1 MFDIFQKNS
10 IIYSQMEQFKPFE
23 RPEFVVP
30 GFSPI
35 HTVIPDSIETPVMNL
50 FAVPG
55 LAEGLQTDGAQ
66 FWFSPEFNASL
77 RTDERSIAATSYVEV
92 LDWKE
97 GREASYHQVEF
108 GNLVLTFDDGEVT
121 TVPIAVK
128 PYPGWAE
135 YAVHEYAATQVI
147 NSSGFIESFKPLG
160 FLVDYE
166 GNIFYLTHFEEH
178 VTSLDNIDWR
188 KSADDR
194 MFEHI
199 TNLEGLE
206 RAAYTLGRL
215 HANGFVHRDAQIKNF
230 AACNGV
236 IRAIDLEQMA
246 LVHTPEA
253 PNLELLQQEITH
265 DLLVL
270 IGSLYAEGYL
280 EGLDKK
286 GRNQVF
292 RSAFLSNYRSTLRH
306 PALRFAANYGEE
318 ALVMIDVVCD
328 YLEELSREDIEAYF
342 ELAKHPLV
350 ANETET

>member
-1 MFDIFQKNS
+1 M
-10 IIYSQMEQFKPFE
+10 YQMEQFHPFV

-30 GFSPI
+30 GFSPL
-35 HTVIPDSIETPVMNL
+35 HTVIPDELETPVMNL
-50 FAVPG
+50 FRVPG
-55 LAEGLQTDGAQ
+55 LAEGLQTQGAQ
-66 FWFSPEFNASL
+66 FWFSPEFSAEM
-77 RTDERSIAATSYVEV
+77 RTGERSIAATSYVEV
-92 LDWKE
+92 HEWKE
-97 GREASYHQVEF
+97 GREASYHEVEF
-108 GNLVLTFDDGEVT
+108 GNLTLTFDDGEAAT
-121 TVPIAVK
+121 MPIAVK

-135 YAVHEYAATQVI
+135 YAVHEYAATQII
-147 NSSGFIESFKPLG
+147 NDSGFIESFKPLG
-160 FLVDYE
+160 FLVDYQ
-166 GNIFYLTHFEEH
+166 GNIFYLTHFEEQ

-230 AACNGV
+230 AACKGV
-236 IRAIDLEQMA
+236 IRAIDLEQMV

-253 PNLELLQQEITH
+253 PNLELLQQEITN
-265 DLLVL
+265 DLLIL

-280 EGLDKK
+280 EGLDKE

-318 ALVMIDVVCD
+318 AIVMIDVVCE

-342 ELAKHPLV
+342 ELAKHPPETT
-350 ANETET
+350 ETET